1 MDVRADQAKTLG
13 RRRSFEER
21 LFPKKKMMNATGIA
35 ARLVMLGMM
44 ILSLPVTAFARAAQ
58 FSADLI
64 GTNAA
69 GSRQAP
75 SGKIFV
81 ANDDVRI
88 EAPDNPGGF
97 FIVQGDRSAAFLV
110 RPAQHLYMD
119 AAQSS
124 VLTQL
129 LVPVDPD
136 DPCRQ
141 WQAMATIAG
150 AAAQGG
156 QWRCERLGAAT
167 IDGRDAIEYRATSP
181 RNQSSTG
188 WIDRRLGFAVRFTM
202 ADGTRIDL
210 ANIRRGP
217 QAASLFQIPAD
228 YRKFDPR
235 QLIDRIKQSD
245 VWVASPQSEGER

>member
-1 MDVRADQAKTLG
+1 LAPTRQKAWSASIAVRA
-13 RRRSFEER
+13 E
-21 LFPKKKMMNATGIA
+21 KMIENRIA
-35 ARLVMLGMM
+35 FRLVMLGMM
-44 ILSLPVTAFARAAQ
+44 ALSCPGAAFARAAQ

-64 GTNAA
+64 STNAA
-69 GSRQAP
+69 GKTAAQ

-81 ANDDVRI
+81 ANGDVRI
-88 EAPDNPGGF
+88 EAPDDPAGF
-97 FIVQGDRSAAFLV
+97 FIVQGDRSAAYLM

-124 VLTQL
+124 LLVQL

-141 WQAMATIAG
+141 WQAMAVISG
-150 AAAQGG
+150 AAAPGG
-156 QWRCERLGAAT
+156 QWHCARLGVAK
-167 IDGRDAIEYRATSP
+167 IDGRDAVRYRATSP
-181 RNQSSTG
+181 QNKSIEG
-188 WIDRRLGFAVRFTM
+188 WIDRQLGFPIRFRM

-210 ANIRRGP
+210 ANIQESP
-217 QAASLFQIPAD
+217 QAASLFAVPAD

-245 VWVASPQSEGER
+245 VWVASPQSEVGP